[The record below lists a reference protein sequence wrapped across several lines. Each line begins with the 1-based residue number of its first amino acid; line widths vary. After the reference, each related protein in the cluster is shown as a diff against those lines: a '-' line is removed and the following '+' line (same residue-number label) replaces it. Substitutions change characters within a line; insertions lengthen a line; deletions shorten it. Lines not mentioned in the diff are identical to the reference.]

1 MICKNRVLL
10 LAFCMVMTEPGRAQ
24 TELTQITSA
33 SDSTELVD
41 GGLYLFSSDVVIE
54 KKRYGYAGCHISK
67 SSYRPADHIIYYM
80 GGPPYFSQ
88 VSAAVPGSDLV
99 RLYKSGTDDHGNC
112 RYLMYDVTNGFY
124 IFQDTT
130 YPVIYRHRSDKGET
144 TSRHL
149 CLMGSGRKFRML
161 MGNRTLR
168 YQKNMC
174 YYSAPTDAYYKRDPD
189 RYSAVLLYRIDRLDG
204 FRNLMASGS
213 DLTAVKGDTMITV
226 DRKFKDNRFN
236 TLMLPCAVR
245 NYKEVF
251 GLHVQAY
258 ELDKK
263 EMGGI
268 VFRKVE
274 GDDLQANVPYL
285 ISGRFAQ
292 APYIIAPTSV
302 DLPADY
308 RDDQVDV
315 NLNGNHFVGIYRDK
329 QLQGLRAYMLSD
341 NKLFYCKNA
350 DCRLKAFCWYMTVE
364 DAEKC
369 KLCIVDGKGMLDVIS
384 KGGTSGTGSSRYR
397 LRGSRI
403 PRGELNSRP
412 HGFCLDT
419 K

>member
-1 MICKNRVLL
+1 
-10 LAFCMVMTEPGRAQ
+10 
-24 TELTQITSA
+24 
-33 SDSTELVD
+33 
-41 GGLYLFSSDVVIE
+41 
-54 KKRYGYAGCHISK
+54 
-67 SSYRPADHIIYYM
+67 
-80 GGPPYFSQ
+80 
-88 VSAAVPGSDLV
+88 
-99 RLYKSGTDDHGNC
+99 
-112 RYLMYDVTNGFY
+112 
-124 IFQDTT
+124 
-130 YPVIYRHRSDKGET
+130 
-144 TSRHL
+144 
-149 CLMGSGRKFRML
+149 
-161 MGNRTLR
+161 
-168 YQKNMC
+168 
-174 YYSAPTDAYYKRDPD
+174 
-189 RYSAVLLYRIDRLDG
+189 
-204 FRNLMASGS
+204 
-213 DLTAVKGDTMITV
+213 
-226 DRKFKDNRFN
+226 
-236 TLMLPCAVR
+236 
-245 NYKEVF
+245 VF